1 MGTLWQDIRYGV
13 RMLLKRPA
21 YTAIAMLT
29 LALGIGANSAIFSV
43 VNTVL
48 LRPLPFREPDRL
60 VYAEGADL
68 RTGEKGGAISPP
80 DFLDY
85 REQNHVF
92 ERFAAYQPLSFT
104 VTNDGSESERI
115 TSARVSAGFFETL
128 GVTPLAGGRTFL
140 PEEEQEGRNGIVVI
154 SYGLWQR
161 RYASD
166 PKIIGKTI
174 ALNGQ
179 TATITGV
186 MPAGFEY
193 PRETQLWSPIPF
205 RAQQTSLRR
214 AHFLWAIGRLKPG
227 VTLAQAEADVTSI
240 ARGLEK
246 QYPESNT
253 NFGLGLT
260 LLPEWTVGE
269 MRQTLLVLLI
279 AVGFVLLIACANVAN
294 LSLAR
299 GAARSREIA
308 IRSALGASRWRVV
321 RQLLTESVLMSILGG
336 ALGLLL
342 AMWGV
347 DLLVSMSPEN
357 LPRVKEV
364 TTDFRVLGFTLLI
377 SIITGILFGLFPA
390 LSSSKTNLTETL
402 KEGGRG
408 TSGTGRQRL
417 RSLLVVSEV
426 ALSLILLVGA
436 GLLIKS
442 FLRLSQVDVGFKPTN
457 LLTMQL
463 SLTRA
468 KYPEPQQR
476 ALFFDQLLQGVEA
489 LPGVQVAGTT
499 SELPLS
505 GQEND
510 TFFAIEGKHAPAFGS
525 TENDANI
532 RGISPD
538 YFRAINVPLI
548 RGRYFE
554 NRDRMDAP
562 KVVIVNESFVNR
574 YLPGEEAIGKHLTID
589 FGSDSFKGEIVG
601 VVGSIRHSSLAQT
614 TPSAEMN
621 VSSLQSP
628 PYGTN
633 LVVRTTGDPV
643 QLTTSIRNE
652 VQALDRDVP
661 IFNVKTMDER
671 ISESASKPRFRTL
684 LYGIFAGLALL
695 LASIGIYGVISYSVT
710 QRTHE
715 LGLRVALGAQRK
727 DVLRL
732 VIGQGMKM
740 ALLGIDQGPI
750 GAFVVTRV
758 MSSFLFGVSATDPPT
773 FAGVSILLTIV
784 ALLACYIPARRATRV
799 DPMVALRYE

>member
-1 MGTLWQDIRYGV
+1 MATLWQDIRYGA

-21 YTAIAMLT
+21 YTAIAVLT

-43 VNTVL
+43 VNAVL
-48 LRPLPFREPDRL
+48 LRPLPFPEPDRL

-85 REQNHVF
+85 REQNKTF
-92 ERFAAYQPLSFT
+92 ERFAAFQPFNFT
-104 VTNDGSESERI
+104 VTGDGSESERI
-115 TSARVSAGFFETL
+115 NGVRVSADFFETL
-128 GVTPLAGGRTFL
+128 GVAPLAGGRTFMQ
-140 PEEEQEGRNGIVVI
+140 EEEQEGRNGVVVI

-161 RYASD
+161 RYAGD

-179 TATITGV
+179 TSTIVGV
-186 MPAGFEY
+186 MPQGFEY
-193 PRETQLWSPIPF
+193 PRETQMWSPIPF
-205 RAQQTSLRR
+205 KAPQTSLRR

-227 VTLAQAEADVTSI
+227 VTLAQAQADITSI

-253 NFGLGLT
+253 NFSLGLT

-269 MRQTLLVLLI
+269 MRQTLLVLLM
-279 AVGFVLLIACANVAN
+279 AVGLVLLIACANVAN

-321 RQLLTESVLMSILGG
+321 RQLLTESVLTSLLGG

-347 DLLVSMSPEN
+347 DLLVSMSPGN

-364 TTDFRVLGFTLLI
+364 TTDYRVLGFTLLV

-408 TSGTGRQRL
+408 TAGTGRQRL

-476 ALFFDQLLQGVEA
+476 ALFFDQLLQRVES
-489 LPGVQVAGTT
+489 LPGVEVAGAVT
-499 SELPLS
+499 ELPLS

-510 TFFAIEGKHAPAFGS
+510 TFFAIEGKPAPAFGS
-525 TENDANI
+525 TDNDANI
-532 RGISPD
+532 RGVSPD
-538 YFRAINVPLI
+538 YF
-548 RGRYFE
+548 
-554 NRDRMDAP
+554 
-562 KVVIVNESFVNR
+562 
-574 YLPGEEAIGKHLTID
+574 
-589 FGSDSFKGEIVG
+589 
-601 VVGSIRHSSLAQT
+601 
-614 TPSAEMN
+614 
-621 VSSLQSP
+621 
-628 PYGTN
+628 
-633 LVVRTTGDPV
+633 
-643 QLTTSIRNE
+643 
-652 VQALDRDVP
+652 
-661 IFNVKTMDER
+661 
-671 ISESASKPRFRTL
+671 
-684 LYGIFAGLALL
+684 
-695 LASIGIYGVISYSVT
+695 
-710 QRTHE
+710 
-715 LGLRVALGAQRK
+715 
-727 DVLRL
+727 
-732 VIGQGMKM
+732 
-740 ALLGIDQGPI
+740 
-750 GAFVVTRV
+750 
-758 MSSFLFGVSATDPPT
+758 
-773 FAGVSILLTIV
+773 
-784 ALLACYIPARRATRV
+784 
-799 DPMVALRYE
+799 